1 MRRKF
6 IYPAIG
12 IISGLLNGA
21 LGTGGG
27 TVVVSAL
34 ERLLGVEPHKAHATA
49 IAIILPITIV
59 SSIFYL
65 KHGLLDFHATI
76 VIAASG
82 MVGGFIGAKLLNI
95 VPAKIVKMMFGA
107 SMVLLGIRMLW
118 R

>member
-1 MRRKF
+1 MKKKI
-6 IYPAIG
+6 IYPIIG

-76 VIAASG
+76 IIAAAG

-95 VPAKIVKMMFGA
+95 VPTKVVKMMFGA